1 MKRIVKFRGKEIESD
16 EWVYGSLTTYP
27 NGRCEIVVFDNG
39 EILEYEVDADS
50 VGQFTS
56 VHDKNGKE
64 IYEGDVVEFVDFTYI
79 PFDGIIRVGNVVYSR
94 GAFEIRTKNGKMT
107 HLLWGAFDDCW
118 NTLEVIDNIH
128 DTPQL
133 LNDGRD

>member
-1 MKRIVKFRGKEIESD
+1 MREIKFRGKDVDSG
-16 EWVYGSLTTYP
+16 EWRYGSLTTYP
-27 NGRCEIVVFDNG
+27 DGRCEIVVFDNG

-50 VGQFTS
+50 VGQFTC

-64 IYEGDVVEFVDFTYI
+64 IYEGNVVEFVDFTYI
-79 PFDGIIRVGNVVYSR
+79 PLDGIIRVGNVVYSR
-94 GAFEIRTKNGKMT
+94 GAFEIRTKNGKMK

-118 NTLEVIDNIH
+118 NTLEIIDNIH
-128 DTPQL
+128 DAPQL